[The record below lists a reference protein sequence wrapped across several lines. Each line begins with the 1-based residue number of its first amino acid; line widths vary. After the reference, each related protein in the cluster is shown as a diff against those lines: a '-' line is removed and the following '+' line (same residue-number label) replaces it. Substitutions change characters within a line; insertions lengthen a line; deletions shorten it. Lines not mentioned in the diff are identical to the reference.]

1 MLYLTRSR
9 TCTVRAHI
17 RDRTAHIVLYPPKHR
32 MFLSLG
38 AGFGNRSYDLQYGRD
53 DPSCSEEGELVLGT
67 QGGHVA
73 CETEIM

>member
-1 MLYLTRSR
+1 MLCLTRSR

-17 RDRTAHIVLYPPKHR
+17 RDHTDHIVLYPPKHR
-32 MFLSLG
+32 MFLSIG
-38 AGFGNRSYDLQYGRD
+38 AGRSYDLQYGRD